1 MKYAIKVIEDILNEL
16 KNMILSPFLEDEKD
30 LLIEK
35 IDYVAA
41 NMEILKLLFS
51 AQGKVQKL
59 IEDNILTDAIKEIDK
74 EWSSHHNIF

>member
-1 MKYAIKVIEDILNEL
+1 LKYAIKVIEDILNEL